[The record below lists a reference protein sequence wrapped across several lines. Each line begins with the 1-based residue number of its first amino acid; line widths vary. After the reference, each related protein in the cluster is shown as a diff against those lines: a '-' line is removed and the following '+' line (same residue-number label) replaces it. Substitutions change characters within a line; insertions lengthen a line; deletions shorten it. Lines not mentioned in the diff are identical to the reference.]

1 MSRLNFA
8 TCKSGFP
15 YACFLDSI
23 KEMRRWEKMRY
34 SLISLCIGL
43 SLFSGL
49 WACAPT
55 NRSAKVDPIG
65 EFRVGHTVVVG
76 KDMVQ
81 GPLSRAADPQKIIDA
96 LKQATSERLSVYD
109 GSQYYHVAVK
119 IDAYVLAQPGVPVVL
134 SPKSAL
140 ILQLSV
146 WDNATQTRIAEPE
159 HITLLEN
166 LTAKT
171 LIGSGLT
178 QSAEAQIEN
187 LAQTAAK
194 RIERWLRDKHEA
206 QGWFAKRTAIT
217 AENATDSDGAGQ

>member
-1 MSRLNFA
+1 M
-8 TCKSGFP
+8 
-15 YACFLDSI
+15 
-23 KEMRRWEKMRY
+23 
-34 SLISLCIGL
+34 
-43 SLFSGL
+43 
-49 WACAPT
+49 
-55 NRSAKVDPIG
+55 
-65 EFRVGHTVVVG
+65 
-76 KDMVQ
+76 
-81 GPLSRAADPQKIIDA
+81 
-96 LKQATSERLSVYD
+96 
-109 GSQYYHVAVK
+109 
-119 IDAYVLAQPGVPVVL
+119 LAQPGVPVVL

-206 QGWFAKRTAIT
+206 QGWFAKGQRSQPRMQQILMAQDNSRAGLRTKVPALRNLVFST
-217 AENATDSDGAGQ
+217 LDFSFTTQ

>member
-1 MSRLNFA
+1 M
-8 TCKSGFP
+8 
-15 YACFLDSI
+15 
-23 KEMRRWEKMRY
+23 
-34 SLISLCIGL
+34 
-43 SLFSGL
+43 
-49 WACAPT
+49 
-55 NRSAKVDPIG
+55 SAKVDPIG

-81 GPLSRAADPQKIIDA
+81 GPLSREADPQKIIDA
-96 LKQATSERLSVYD
+96 IKQATSERLSFYD

-119 IDAYVLAQPGVPVVL
+119 IDAYVLAQPGVPLVL

-217 AENATDSDGAGQ
+217 AENKTDSDSAGQ